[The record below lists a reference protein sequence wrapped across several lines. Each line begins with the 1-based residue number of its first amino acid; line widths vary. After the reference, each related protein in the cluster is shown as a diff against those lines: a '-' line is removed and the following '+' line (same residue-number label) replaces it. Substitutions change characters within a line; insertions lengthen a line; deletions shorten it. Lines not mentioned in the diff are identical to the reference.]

1 MLRKTFTV
9 SARVSEF
16 VFVDNSV
23 VLHFA
28 AIHLMRKK
36 LVDPFENS
44 IYLVT
49 FLMVILLLWN
59 TIVLEFFQIFIS
71 DERVRTLRLRII
83 VIIFSAFLKAFV
95 SFINSYVW

>member
-28 AIHLMRKK
+28 AIHFMRKK

-49 FLMVILLLWN
+49 FLMVILLL
-59 TIVLEFFQIFIS
+59 
-71 DERVRTLRLRII
+71 
-83 VIIFSAFLKAFV
+83 
-95 SFINSYVW
+95 